1 MYKKPSELLPGHIR
15 RRKIPL
21 EKQMKPRTGNNCWKR
36 RRNPRDQVF
45 GLELLKIPIRDSL
58 LFPKFLVSI

>member
-21 EKQMKPRTGNNCWKR
+21 EKTDETPDGEQLLEKEEEPKR
-36 RRNPRDQVF
+36 PSF
-45 GLELLKIPIRDSL
+45 WT
-58 LFPKFLVSI
+58 